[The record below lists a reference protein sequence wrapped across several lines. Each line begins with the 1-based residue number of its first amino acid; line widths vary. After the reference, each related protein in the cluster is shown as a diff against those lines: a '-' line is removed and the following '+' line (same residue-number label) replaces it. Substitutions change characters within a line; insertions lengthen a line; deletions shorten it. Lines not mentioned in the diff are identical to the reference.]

1 MQLIDLKTC
10 RRGSKHIQ
18 TALFLRLMVT
28 LQNFDRSPRSLGV
41 GLKIVKRSTHGR

>member
-1 MQLIDLKTC
+1 MQLMDLKTC

-18 TALFLRLMVT
+18 TVLSWRLMVT
-28 LQNFDRSPRSLGV
+28 LQNFDRSPRSLDV